1 MLIVISS
8 LMIERACLTVD
19 GYDLF
24 ERASPVSPDVSPLQ
38 EFAPPTPLLAG
49 DLSFSIDLFTIA
61 VRH

>member
-1 MLIVISS
+1 
-8 LMIERACLTVD
+8 MIERACLTVD

-24 ERASPVSPDVSPLQ
+24 ERASPVSPNVSPLQ